1 MVFSRKRA
9 WFAKIFAG
17 AQARPTLRTPL
28 HEILDPPLMSDQ
40 ASTQKVFNRLVKERA
55 DLETEERGLL
65 ETTDALTETPIEACS
80 QGKITNTRTMVTCTL
95 SNKQN
100 GLFLCSVGSV
110 LLL

>member
-1 MVFSRKRA
+1 MRSWCSKEVELTLNSVSIVITLHA
-9 WFAKIFAG
+9 PTTEFAPQLF
-17 AQARPTLRTPL
+17 
-28 HEILDPPLMSDQ
+28 EDS
-40 ASTQKVFNRLVKERA
+40 
-55 DLETEERGLL
+55 LL
-65 ETTDALTETPIEACS
+65 GTPIEACS